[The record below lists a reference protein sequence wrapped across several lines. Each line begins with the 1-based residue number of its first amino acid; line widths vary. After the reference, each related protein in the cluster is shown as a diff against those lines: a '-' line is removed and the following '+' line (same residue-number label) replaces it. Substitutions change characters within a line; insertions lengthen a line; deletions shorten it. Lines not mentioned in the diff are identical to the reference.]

1 MCGVPGAG
9 KTTWVKGQIAKATGE
24 CRHISRDSIRFSL
37 LSDEDDYFAKE
48 DLVFNTFC
56 QEIQKAINDESVE
69 HIFVDATHLNEKA
82 RNKTLDKLQ
91 FDGVNLF
98 AVNFEVSVEV
108 CLSQNENRRGVG
120 RTYVPRS
127 VIRRMAES
135 FVPAKMLGERYSY
148 NIITIKMEGDDE

>member
-1 MCGVPGAG
+1 MCGVPGSG
-9 KTTWVKGQIAKATGE
+9 KTTWVKNQIAKATGE
-24 CRHISRDSIRFSL
+24 CRHVSRDCIRFSL

-48 DLVFNTFC
+48 DLVFETFC

-91 FDGVNLF
+91 LDGVNLF
-98 AVNFEVSVEV
+98 AVNFEVPVEV
-108 CLSQNENRRGVG
+108 CLSQNENRKGVG

-135 FVPAKMLGERYSY
+135 FVPARALGERYNY
-148 NIITIKMEGDDE
+148 NILTIKMEGDDE